1 MLPTMPLRS
10 LRHAVTRRGLRDMT
24 KVIARYNTTSG
35 LAGCYMPDHVGS
47 PTVYT
52 RRKDLAEH
60 IRYELQMMEWPAS
73 LFKQVKL
80 TNLWAFIKRNGS
92 SSAHFSI
99 HYKQWVL
106 EFHGLTEQEFKDQ
119 SDED

>member
-1 MLPTMPLRS
+1 MAT
-10 LRHAVTRRGLRDMT
+10 
-24 KVIARYNTTSG
+24 IARYNTTSG
-35 LAGCYMPDHVGS
+35 LAGCYMPDNIGG
-47 PTVYT
+47 PLEFT

-60 IRYELQMMEWPAS
+60 IRYELEFMEWPAS

-80 TNLWAFIKRNGS
+80 TNLWRFIKRNGS

-106 EFHGLTEQEFKDQ
+106 EFHGLTKEEFQQQER
-119 SDED
+119 EHGE